1 VLSKVSEQQVVKK
14 ILLAPLM
21 FIPFY
26 AAPWVIGGLGLLLS
40 GQVVGLGVM
49 VMWVALL
56 PYLLIACYAISGLT
70 VAFYTTV
77 FFMRFN
83 TRQVTRVL

>member
-1 VLSKVSEQQVVKK
+1 MSEQQVVKK

-21 FIPFY
+21 FIFY